1 MIYLHKLLP
10 LLLSPIVV
18 VLALVLVGA
27 WRRSRAVLVAAA
39 LLLWTLSTP
48 VIADALL
55 RAVEGHRVRLQ
66 AATMPKADAV
76 VVLSGMLTHVQGEK
90 GQGENGIV
98 SEWGEAADRLF
109 GGLELMQADK
119 APRLVLTR
127 GLLPWQGKIRTE
139 GESLREIAIAAGVP
153 AEKILLTAPAM
164 NTADEAVGVGQLLG
178 GTASGST
185 SGPMPRVL
193 LVTSAFHMPRSKAL
207 FERQGLTVIEYPV
220 DFRVDATSGAPM
232 KYLPSASSLRDAD
245 LSIRELLGRL
255 YYALRG

>member
-27 WRRSRAVLVAAA
+27 WRRSRAVLVGAA

-55 RAVEGHRVRLQ
+55 RAVEGHRVRLE
-66 AATMPKADAV
+66 AATMPEADAV

-90 GQGENGIV
+90 GLV

-127 GLLPWQGKIRTE
+127 GLLPWQGKIRAE
-139 GESLREIAIAAGVP
+139 GEILREIAIAAGVP
-153 AEKILLTAPAM
+153 AERILLTAPAM
-164 NTADEAVGVGQLLG
+164 NTADEAVGVRQLLG

-185 SGPMPRVL
+185 PGPTPRVL
-193 LVTSAFHMPRSKAL
+193 LVTSAFHMPQSKAL

-220 DFRVDATSGAPM
+220 DLRVDETRGAPM
-232 KYLPSASSLRDAD
+232 KYLPDSEALDRSDIAV
-245 LSIRELLGRL
+245 RELLGRL
-255 YYALRG
+255 YYGLRG

>member
-1 MIYLHKLLP
+1 VIYLHKLLP

-27 WRRSRAVLVAAA
+27 WRRSRAILVAAA

-55 RAVEGHRVRLQ
+55 RAVEGHRVRLE

-90 GQGENGIV
+90 GLV

-127 GLLPWQGKIRTE
+127 GLLPWQGKIRAE
-139 GESLREIAIAAGVP
+139 GEILREIAIAAGVP

-164 NTADEAVGVGQLLG
+164 NTADEAVGVRQLLG

-185 SGPMPRVL
+185 VGPTPRVL

-207 FERQGLTVIEYPV
+207 FERQGFTVIEYPV

>member
-1 MIYLHKLLP
+1 VIYLHKLLP

-27 WRRSRAVLVAAA
+27 WRRSRAILVAAA

-55 RAVEGHRVRLQ
+55 RAVEGHRVRLE

-90 GQGENGIV
+90 GLV

-127 GLLPWQGKIRTE
+127 GLLPWQGKIRAE
-139 GESLREIAIAAGVP
+139 GEILREIAIAAGVP

-164 NTADEAVGVGQLLG
+164 NTADEAVGVRQLLG

-185 SGPMPRVL
+185 SGPTPRVL

-207 FERQGLTVIEYPV
+207 FERQGFTVMEYPV

-232 KYLPSASSLRDAD
+232 KYLPSAGALKDSD
-245 LSIRELLGRL
+245 LAIRELLGRL